1 MLFKGPAI
9 LRAAVRLLSERGDDI
24 FGPGIEFW
32 GKGWHRLEHAGAERF
47 RWVSQDA
54 ELVVRTTGSRRN
66 LALLV
71 EPGPGVGYRPFHL
84 LITGSNGEVVARA
97 LVKGLTCVKV
107 PVPAWRGGVTALY
120 LTTKEGGL
128 PVAGEPR
135 ILNFRVFACAC
146 AAGSAPSMS
155 AEPERLVPWTAV
167 TVESRPAEID
177 WASALKE
184 CRRVIADIGKPVSL
198 HTYACGDF
206 TMMAREHWFDVRGY
220 AELNQFPMHL
230 DSMLCYAAHHA
241 GALEQIL
248 PEPMRIYHIGH
259 DASGVQPDSTQSM
272 SDRDLVAS
280 IAQMRSLHA
289 PVIFNMDNW
298 GLAALTL
305 PETAVAK
312 TACGAVTGR

>member
-1 MLFKGPAI
+1 M
-9 LRAAVRLLSERGDDI
+9 
-24 FGPGIEFW
+24 
-32 GKGWHRLEHAGAERF
+32 
-47 RWVSQDA
+47 
-54 ELVVRTTGSRRN
+54 
-66 LALLV
+66 
-71 EPGPGVGYRPFHL
+71 
-84 LITGSNGEVVARA
+84 
-97 LVKGLTCVKV
+97 
-107 PVPAWRGGVTALY
+107 
-120 LTTKEGGL
+120 
-128 PVAGEPR
+128 
-135 ILNFRVFACAC
+135 
-146 AAGSAPSMS
+146 
-155 AEPERLVPWTAV
+155 
-167 TVESRPAEID
+167 ESRPAEID

-220 AELNQFPMHL
+220 AELNRFPMHL